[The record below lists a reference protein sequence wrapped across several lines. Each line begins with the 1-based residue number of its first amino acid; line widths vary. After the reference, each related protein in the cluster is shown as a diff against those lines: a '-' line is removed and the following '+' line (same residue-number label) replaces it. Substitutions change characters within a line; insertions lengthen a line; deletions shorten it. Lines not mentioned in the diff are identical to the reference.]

1 MFTRLFIPVFPL
13 SLQSCY
19 TRLPLFY
26 ITKVMRS
33 YLTGALNK
41 ASGWR
46 VLCHL
51 CLTRQSHRH
60 YESTVGVTEIQ
71 MGMLGT
77 FSNQTFPYSNWVSRE
92 FTLKTIVCFRY
103 LFGIIPAL
111 QSSLLSFVLFFF
123 WLTFFTSSTLTPQ
136 ITFRSFNSS

>member
-1 MFTRLFIPVFPL
+1 MSTRLFIPVFPL
-13 SLQSCY
+13 SLQSFDS
-19 TRLPLFY
+19 RLPLFN

-33 YLTGALNK
+33 YLTGALNI

-71 MGMLGT
+71 MGMLGS
-77 FSNQTFPYSNWVSRE
+77 FSNQIFPYSNWVSLE

-111 QSSLLSFVLFFF
+111 QSSLLSFVLFCVFLAYFF
-123 WLTFFTSSTLTPQ
+123 YFQYIYTTNYIQEL
-136 ITFRSFNSS
+136 